1 MQLSAK
7 VSVTISCLLFI
18 DCLDP
23 SLLRCIVL
31 SFDAFDSSAYQLK
44 IIVLLPPSVVAST
57 VKYLG
62 ISSTLPPRARAKRDQ
77 HALFMVWT
85 NMFLMSKTLED
96 PCLQRSSQ
104 MILMQWLRF
113 LVNLVTI
120 FILYNHISSHKASA
134 ANMESTLL
142 TYLAVNILNLIVI
155 ALVYCSCS
163 SNAPAQLPVR
173 TAGKGT

>member
-1 MQLSAK
+1 MA
-7 VSVTISCLLFI
+7 
-18 DCLDP
+18 
-23 SLLRCIVL
+23 
-31 SFDAFDSSAYQLK
+31 
-44 IIVLLPPSVVAST
+44 
-57 VKYLG
+57 
-62 ISSTLPPRARAKRDQ
+62 
-77 HALFMVWT
+77 WT

-155 ALVYCSCS
+155 ALVYCRCS
-163 SNAPAQLPVR
+163 SNASAELPVQQE
-173 TAGKGT
+173 KGPEDNAEDDVQEDDQTKRKTIDVVWERK